1 MPCIQCLHG
10 AIKETGGAGAGRGVP
25 LGAEPAWSRA
35 QAWQEPSLPTA
46 LPPGY
51 LEHPPGGGG
60 HLKADPRALGC
71 STSSPAG
78 PQQPPPEILQAL
90 ERA

>member
-1 MPCIQCLHG
+1 MPCVQCLHG
-10 AIKETGGAGAGRGVP
+10 AIKEIGGAGAGRGAP
-25 LGAEPAWSRA
+25 LGAAGLHLGAQSRA

-60 HLKADPRALGC
+60 LLKADPRALGC
-71 STSSPAG
+71 STGSPAG
-78 PQQPPPEILQAL
+78 PQQPPP
-90 ERA
+90 